1 MIGIDLVFEL
11 GDDNGVDGVAFE
23 ISPITMLLVFF
34 ITILVI
40 AGQVLDANQLDIP
53 KLTIMK
59 SSPF

>member
-1 MIGIDLVFEL
+1 VTGIDLAFEL
-11 GDDNGVDGVAFE
+11 GDNNGVDGVGFE
-23 ISPITMLLVFF
+23 ISSISMLLVFF

-40 AGQVLDANQLDIP
+40 AGQVPDADQLDIP